1 MESRRQ
7 LDTARRPCGSWAVVH
22 SRLGIRARLQVRVC
36 VGMLASFVSFCGIL
50 PAQNPSPTTEQIQS
64 LATAQRWDEI
74 VRLLGPLPARSADM
88 DYHYGSALAH
98 LDRLPE
104 AEAALR
110 AGRRI
115 APSDSRFP
123 TELAGIQF
131 KQKHYPQAA
140 HLLRQALRLAPT
152 NEYANDFLATVYFL
166 EGNVPAALLY
176 WNRIGKPKIIEV
188 RKDPLPRVDAALL
201 DHAFAF
207 SPAATLKLAQF
218 YGSDAR
224 IRGLA
229 IFPQYQVDLRARE
242 DGDFDIDFRN
252 QELNGFGNTKLEALL
267 TFFRELPFQ
276 AVTPEYDN
284 FRHLSINFTSLV
296 RWDAQKRRVFADLSA
311 PFEHSAKYRLD
322 FNLDLRD
329 ENWALRN
336 GFSGP
341 APTLASLNLRREL
354 GTFSIA
360 SYAGDRL
367 RWNLGAEISHR
378 DYRGVVRGPELNPQ
392 LLAAG
397 YQLKQKA
404 QVSGAMLRLAERRFA
419 LEGDASSQ
427 AARLWSQPGQSF
439 LKLQGSLK
447 SHWFPQAEGDDY
459 EMQQSIRAGKTLGQV
474 PFDELFML
482 GLERDN
488 DLPMRAH
495 IGTRDGRKGSAPLG
509 RNYFLTSWEGDKNL
523 YRNGLMTVKLGPFL
537 DIGNIAD
544 PGTALGSHKW
554 LFDTGAQV
562 KLRVFST
569 TVAFS
574 YGKDLRT
581 GNNAY
586 YVTLLR

>member
-7 LDTARRPCGSWAVVH
+7 LDTARRPRDSRAVVH
-22 SRLGIRARLQVRVC
+22 SRFGIGARLQIRVC
-36 VGMLASFVSFCGIL
+36 LGILASFLFFSGIL

-64 LATAQRWDEI
+64 LATAQRWVEI
-74 VRLLGPLPARSADM
+74 VRLLGPLPTRSADM

-98 LDRLPE
+98 LNRLPE

-123 TELAGIQF
+123 SELAGVEF

-140 HLLRQALRLAPT
+140 DLLRQALKLEPT

-166 EGNVPAALLY
+166 EGDVPAALKY
-176 WNRIGKPKIIEV
+176 WNRIGKPRIVEV
-188 RKDPLPRVDAALL
+188 HEDPLPSVNAALL
-201 DHAFAF
+201 DRAFAF

-218 YGSDAR
+218 YDSDAR

-229 IFPQYQVDLRARE
+229 IFPQYQIDLGARD
-242 DGDFDIDFRN
+242 DGNFDVDFRS
-252 QELNGFGNTKLEALL
+252 QELHGFGNTKLEALL

-276 AVTPEYDN
+276 GVTPEYDN
-284 FRHLSINFTSLV
+284 FHHQSINFTSLV

-322 FNLDLRD
+322 FNLDLRN

-336 GFSGP
+336 GFAGP
-341 APTLASLNLRREL
+341 APTLASLNLQREL
-354 GTFSIA
+354 GAFSIA
-360 SYAGDRL
+360 SYAGDRF
-367 RWNLGAEISHR
+367 RWNLGAEFSHR
-378 DYRGVVRGPELNPQ
+378 DYRSVVPGSELNPP

-397 YQLKQKA
+397 YQLKQQA
-404 QVSGAMLRLAERRFA
+404 QVSGAMLRIPERRFA
-419 LEGDASSQ
+419 LEADASSQ
-427 AARLWSQPGQSF
+427 AARLWSHAGQSF
-439 LKLQGSLK
+439 EKLQGCLK
-447 SHWFPQAEGDDY
+447 SHWFPQAEGGDY
-459 EMQQSIRAGKTLGQV
+459 EMQQSVRAGKTFGQV

-495 IGTRDGRKGSAPLG
+495 VGTRDGRKGSAPLG
-509 RNYFLTSWEGDKNL
+509 RDYFLTSWEEDKNL
-523 YRNGLMTVKLGPFL
+523 YSNGLMTVKLGPFL

-554 LFDTGAQV
+554 LFDTGALV
-562 KLRVFST
+562 KLRVFSR